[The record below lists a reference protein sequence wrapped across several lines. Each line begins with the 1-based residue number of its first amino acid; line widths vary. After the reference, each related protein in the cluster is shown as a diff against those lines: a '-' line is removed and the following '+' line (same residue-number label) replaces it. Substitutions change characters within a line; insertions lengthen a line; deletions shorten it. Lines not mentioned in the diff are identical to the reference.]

1 MLLEGGPYI
10 PTDRKFWM
18 RAFTVVILV
27 NIFHY
32 LRMLGQK
39 DNVFNLFAIRIIL
52 SNHFD
57 IFENIGYP
65 DQPAPLSFSIVLSR
79 YFSVKVL

>member
-10 PTDRKFWM
+10 PTDGTFWM
-18 RAFTVVILV
+18 RACTIVILV

-32 LRMLGQK
+32 LRMLGEK
-39 DNVFNLFAIRIIL
+39 DDVFNLFDIRIIV
-52 SNHFD
+52 SSHFD

-65 DQPAPLSFSIVLSR
+65 DHLSALLCPYTFL
-79 YFSVKVL
+79 